1 MELPLLNPW
10 MLAALP
16 AVGIPILIHLLNRH
30 RAVTIE
36 WGAMELLRHVMVF
49 RSRQIRLED
58 LLLMLVRCAVVLLV
72 VLAVARPT
80 TKWLP
85 MTQPDTGVVIALDG
99 SLSMSHRPGLA
110 SRMDEAL
117 LRVRE
122 ILKTIEPNRPV
133 TLVEMGSRPRV
144 LLRNAGYDPTRFE
157 QELKEIKPLDE
168 PLNLEGCLAELEP
181 LVAEIKAPR
190 RELYLVT
197 DAQTTTFRN
206 LSEKARLAL
215 ERLADSAQLL
225 VLPVPSASEENLAVT
240 GLELAS
246 GVLRV
251 GAMARFQA
259 VVQNFGRT
267 AQDAG
272 ELSLLL
278 GEQVVDKRFVG
289 QLAPGQA
296 MPVRLYAPLSRA
308 GVLRMTARLGD
319 DALAADNSRYAVL
332 NVRGM
337 LRVLCVDGEPMDR
350 SDTSATSLVM
360 TALAPKTIDRSEALP
375 DVDRIP
381 WTALP
386 AARLADYDVV
396 ALVNVAD
403 MPEDRAVAL
412 RKFVEQGGGLIVM
425 AGNNVKPEGL
435 GRRLTASGSSLL
447 PAELVSLV
455 RQSGSEVSGAALDL
469 DLPDHPLVRPLRS
482 LPKELLG
489 EARCYRHL
497 RVRLMSEGRTLL
509 RLTNGEP
516 ILLERPVGRGKVLL
530 WTSGA
535 DLTWNN
541 LAINPAFPMLLQQA
555 VTYLSR
561 QPFEE
566 PVTIPQPIVLP
577 LAGLASGMEVG
588 VSGPE
593 GKQAVVRM
601 GLQSGEVVAETDRTA
616 LPGFYD
622 VRADSQAPVATVA
635 VNVNTAGSDAK
646 VLSTEELMAAFAG
659 LPIRVV
665 AADRNLAAAVTE
677 LRVGRELWQPLVF
690 AVIALLAIEA
700 LLARWYSRRGA

>member
-1 MELPLLNPW
+1 MALPLLNPW
-10 MLAALP
+10 LLAALP
-16 AVGIPILIHLLNRH
+16 AVGVPVLIHLLNRH
-30 RAVTIE
+30 RSVTIE
-36 WGAMELLRHVMVF
+36 WGAMELLRRVMVF

-58 LLLMLVRCAVVLLV
+58 LLLMLLRCAVVLLV

-80 TKWLP
+80 TKWLSA
-85 MTQPDTGVVIALDG
+85 TRPDMGVVIALDG

-110 SRMDEAL
+110 SRLDEAAN
-117 LRVRE
+117 RVRE
-122 ILKTIEPNRPV
+122 ILKTIKPNWPV
-133 TLVEMGSRPRV
+133 TLVELGSRPQV

-157 QELKEIKPLDE
+157 QVLKELKPFDE

-181 LVAEIKAPR
+181 LAAEIKAPR

-215 ERLADSAQLL
+215 ERLADTAQLL
-225 VLPVPSASEENLAVT
+225 VLPVESAGQGNLAVT
-240 GLELAS
+240 RLELAS

-251 GAMARFQA
+251 GAIARFNA
-259 VVQNFGRT
+259 VVQNFGRA

-272 ELSLLL
+272 ELSLVL
-278 GEQVVDKRFVG
+278 GDQVVDKRFVG

-296 MPVRLYAPLSRA
+296 MPVRLYASLSRA
-308 GVLRMTARLGD
+308 GVLRMTAQLGD

-332 NVRGM
+332 NVRNM

-350 SDTSATSLVM
+350 SDTRATSLVM

-375 DVDRIP
+375 DVERIA

-396 ALVNVAD
+396 VLVNVAD
-403 MPEDRAVAL
+403 VPEDRAVAL

-425 AGNNVKPEGL
+425 AGNNVKPEVL
-435 GRRLTASGSSLL
+435 GWRLTAPGSSLL

-455 RQSGSEVSGAALDL
+455 SQSGADVSGAALDL

-489 EARCYRHL
+489 EARFYRHL
-497 RVRLMSEGRTLL
+497 RVRLMPEGRTLL
-509 RLTNGEP
+509 RLTGGEP
-516 ILLERPVGRGKVLL
+516 ILLVRPVGRGKVLL

-535 DLTWNN
+535 DLAWNN
-541 LAINPAFPMLLQQA
+541 LAVNPALPMLMQQA

-566 PVTIPQPIVLP
+566 PVTVPQPIVLP
-577 LAGLASGMEVG
+577 LAGLATGREVG
-588 VSGPE
+588 VSGPD

-601 GLQSGEVVAETDRTA
+601 GLRSGEVVAETDSTA

-622 VRADSQAPVATVA
+622 VHTDSQAPVATVA
-635 VNVNTAGSDAK
+635 VNVNTAGSDVK
-646 VLSTEELMAAFAG
+646 VLGTEELTAAFAG

-665 AADRNLAAAVTE
+665 AADRNVAAAVTE
-677 LRVGRELWQPLVF
+677 LRIGRELWQLLVF
-690 AVIALLAIEA
+690 AAIALLAIEA
-700 LLARWYSRRGA
+700 LLARWYSRPNA